1 MAAHLENRRSLGM
14 LLPRLSSILTVL
26 VLSTAASAA
35 VDLTKIERKIVQEPA
50 YRTKPKYC
58 LLVLGPEAK
67 TRVWLVQDGATLYV
81 DRNGN
86 GDLTE
91 PNETVAAEKS
101 EDAEEG
107 VYTFKA
113 DDLRDGE
120 RLHKDLNLYVMKIDH
135 LAEQD
140 ELVKA
145 LLKKDP
151 KARGYRVYLA
161 VDVPGHKG
169 NAIGGRIQHRSSIID
184 STGVLQFAERP
195 QDAPILHFGG
205 PWQVT
210 LFGKHRLTIDREADV
225 VLGVGSPGVG
235 PGSTTWIDYEGV
247 IPENIYPTLE
257 VVYLPKRP
265 SDPPLR
271 EHYELKQRC

>member
-1 MAAHLENRRSLGM
+1 MM
-14 LLPRLSSILTVL
+14 LLRLLSISILLALSSVT
-26 VLSTAASAA
+26 TAA
-35 VDLTKIERKIVQEPA
+35 VDLAKIERRIAREPV
-50 YRTKPKYC
+50 YRSKPRYC

-91 PNETVAAEKS
+91 ADEKVTAEKS
-101 EDAEEG
+101 EDTEEG

-113 DDLRDGE
+113 GDLPDGS
-120 RLHKDLNLYVMKIDH
+120 RLHKALTLSVMKLDH
-135 LAEQD
+135 LAEREED
-140 ELVKA
+140 VKA

-151 KARGYRVYLA
+151 KARGYRLLLEVEM
-161 VDVPGHKG
+161 PGRKG
-169 NAIGGRIQHRSSIID
+169 TGTGGRVQHRSSIVD

-195 QDAPILHFGG
+195 EDAPILHFGG

-210 LFGKHRLTIDREADV
+210 LFGKHQLTIDRETDIY
-225 VLGVGSPGVG
+225 LGVGSRGVG
-235 PGSTTWIDYEGV
+235 SGAFTWIDYENV
-247 IPENIYPTLE
+247 IPTEKYPTLE
-257 VVYLPKRP
+257 VVYPPKQP
-265 SDPPLR
+265 GDAPLR